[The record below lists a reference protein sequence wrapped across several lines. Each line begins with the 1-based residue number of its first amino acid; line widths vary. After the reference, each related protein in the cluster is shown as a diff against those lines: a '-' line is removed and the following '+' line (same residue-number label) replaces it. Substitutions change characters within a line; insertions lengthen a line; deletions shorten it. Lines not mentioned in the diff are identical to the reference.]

1 MASTRLVETIAES
14 FGQRLTDAKRAG
26 STTFLSTPD
35 GFLYAFVE
43 DPEHLTRAY
52 ISTMVDKGLKDF
64 KHIVILTSGKVPAE
78 LLPPLHTQKIS
89 VIEGAQFSHLLEVLG
104 VQGATGVP
112 APSSTPTSSQS
123 VLPTA
128 QRLDRLMH
136 IGKEWSE
143 KGIPA
148 LSARFYA
155 DAVDLKPEF
164 VPAYMGLGEAY
175 MALGLNE
182 LAKET
187 FDCVLRLQ
195 EGNVPARVARARIHG
210 LAGRVKQEIADLRSI
225 LRETPGSAV
234 VRAHL
239 LAALVE
245 AGEWQEALEHVDE
258 LIRLAPREGRFHA
271 MRAACLYHLG
281 MDKDALREARAA
293 VATGMVKEEV
303 YQIYETMH
311 QEPRPISAQRVAP
324 PTPRPPPSKPTA
336 PARSKVPG
344 KTAKKG
350 AKARRSK

>member
-14 FGQRLTDAKRAG
+14 FGQRLTDAKKAG

-64 KHIVILTSGKVPAE
+64 KHIVILTSGKVPTE
-78 LLPPLHTQKIS
+78 LLPPLHTKKIS

-104 VQGATGVP
+104 VQGPTGVP
-112 APSSTPTSSQS
+112 ATSATTSPQS

-164 VPAYMGLGEAY
+164 VPAYMGLGESY

-187 FDCVLRLQ
+187 FDRVLRLQ
-195 EGNVPARVARARIHG
+195 EGNVQARVARARLQG
-210 LAGRVKQEIADLRSI
+210 LAGRVKQEIADLKSV

-311 QEPRPISAQRVAP
+311 QEPRPIPALRIAP
-324 PTPRPPPSKPTA
+324 PAPRPAPPKPAPPSR
-336 PARSKVPG
+336 ARPSG

-350 AKARRSK
+350 AKSRRSK